1 VSNVLPNSLQTCRRF
16 SRQLGHIAWVVIG
29 SRVLVGGVFLLA
41 GFSKLLLPQAE
52 VAALIQ
58 QYRVIPPG
66 FTWWIAALLPWLE
79 LASGTALV
87 IGFYTTLAALA
98 IAGQL
103 VVFIGLMLVVLALGV
118 PIEDCG
124 CFGNLGLHETPLQ
137 VVIRDL
143 VLIALLGPILTRQ
156 RDILSLDAWG
166 ASPPT
171 PPLR

>member
-1 VSNVLPNSLQTCRRF
+1 VQTCRRF
-16 SRQLGHIAWVVIG
+16 SRQLGHIAWVVVG

-66 FTWWIAALLPWLE
+66 FTWWIAAFLPWLE

-87 IGFYTTLAALA
+87 IGFYTTLAALV

-124 CFGNLGLHETPLQ
+124 CFGNLGLQETPLQ
-137 VVIRDL
+137 VLIRDL
-143 VLIALLGPILTRQ
+143 VLVALLGPILTRQ

-166 ASPPT
+166 APPAA